1 MIDLTSELVSM
12 DSLGFSQVKDLTKK
26 HLLRKLETELAGSI
40 HILPDDKG
48 RLLLYPDRLTMSEL
62 AKATYSLKMELQ
74 HARAIKAGS
83 GFSDALLG
91 MHAFIG
97 CVTVS
102 AFAGCGKIGAL
113 KLLKSDKAYQEAF
126 SELGRSW
133 DVSDELFEKLQ

>member
-1 MIDLTSELVSM
+1 M

-48 RLLLYPDRLTMSEL
+48 RLLLYCLTMSVL

-91 MHAFIG
+91 MHAFTG
-97 CVTVS
+97 
-102 AFAGCGKIGAL
+102 
-113 KLLKSDKAYQEAF
+113 
-126 SELGRSW
+126 
-133 DVSDELFEKLQ
+133 